1 MIKVIKGTKGNYYTH
16 DTVKWAVSGGVHAPE
31 YAPVKIGNR
40 CYVGPNAI
48 ISKGVS
54 IGDGCV
60 IGANSFVNSDLPAET
75 KAWGTPARVIN

>member
-1 MIKVIKGTKGNYYTH
+1 M
-16 DTVKWAVSGGVHAPE
+16 KWAVSGAVYPPE
-31 YAPVKIGNR
+31 YAQVRIGNR
-40 CYVGPNAI
+40 CYVGSNAV
-48 ISKGVS
+48 ISKCVT